1 MELGGRDGMGA
12 RFQAVKLF
20 VEECSMP
27 GKKIT
32 VLPSELVSKIDEHRG
47 DLDRG
52 EFLNVLIDSYL
63 QQDSADHAAQKNSDG
78 EYVTEE
84 SLTEFERGIKEL
96 LRNFLEFFVSYGL
109 EIGPKTGDSSGLESL
124 AAKLKK

>member
-1 MELGGRDGMGA
+1 
-12 RFQAVKLF
+12 
-20 VEECSMP
+20 MP

-32 VLPSELVSKIDEHRG
+32 VLPFELVNKIDEHRG

-63 QQDSADHAAQKNSDG
+63 QQDSADHAVDHPAKKSIDG

-109 EIGPKTGDSSGLESL
+109 EIGTKTGDTTSLGSL
-124 AAKLKK
+124 AEKLKK

>member
-1 MELGGRDGMGA
+1 
-12 RFQAVKLF
+12 
-20 VEECSMP
+20 MP

-32 VLPSELVSKIDEHRG
+32 VLPSELVNKIDEHRG

-63 QQDSADHAAQKNSDG
+63 QQDSADHPAKKSIDG

-109 EIGPKTGDSSGLESL
+109 EIGPKAGDTTGLGSL
-124 AAKLKK
+124 AEKLKK